1 MKESKADV
9 VLHPVRMRIIQTLV
23 NRRQLTVQQIGEKL
37 PDVPQASLYRHLK
50 KLVEAEIV
58 KAVEEHQVRGTV
70 EKVYA
75 LPEQAASLSEE
86 ELKNA
91 GAEEHMSFFMKFFA
105 TVLDD
110 FERYV
115 AQDDFDFIKDG
126 TGYRQV
132 SFYANDDEYLDL
144 LETINGA
151 MMKLIGNE
159 EEGRR
164 KRTLTTIV
172 TAEKNKE
179 QKK

>member
-1 MKESKADV
+1 
-9 VLHPVRMRIIQTLV
+9 
-23 NRRQLTVQQIGEKL
+23 
-37 PDVPQASLYRHLK
+37 VPQASLYRHLK
-50 KLVEAEIV
+50 KLVDADII
-58 KAVEEHQVRGTV
+58 KAVDEHQVRGTV

-91 GAEEHMSFFMKFFA
+91 SAEEHMGFFMKFIA

-115 AQDDFDFIKDG
+115 NQEDFDFIKDG

-132 SFYANDDEYLDL
+132 SFYASDEEYREL
-144 LETINGA
+144 LETINGGL
-151 MMKLIGNE
+151 MKLIGNE

-172 TAEKNKE
+172 TAEKNE
-179 QKK
+179 TREDGQ